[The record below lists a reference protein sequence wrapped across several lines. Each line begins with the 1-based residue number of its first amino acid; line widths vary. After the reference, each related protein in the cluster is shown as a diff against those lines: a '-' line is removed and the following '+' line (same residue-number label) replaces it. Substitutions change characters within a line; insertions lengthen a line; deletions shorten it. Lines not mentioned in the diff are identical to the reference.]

1 MIDIV
6 YRHTIIDTYD
16 IRPATAT
23 EPTATAAATAAD
35 YHRRATIEHSTAANT
50 ATNTTATIASTADAS
65 TAKHAT
71 DTAGCHRHHHPQGWG
86 GVEGT
91 VSWPRVE
98 GHGFEQLA

>member
-6 YRHTIIDTYD
+6 YRHTIIDIYD

-65 TAKHAT
+65 TAKHAIWT
-71 DTAGCHRHHHPQGWG
+71 PPAATATTTPRG
-86 GVEGT
+86 GGGEKE
-91 VSWPRVE
+91 R
-98 GHGFEQLA
+98 